1 MIGFIRG
8 VLAHKEPPRL
18 LVDVNG
24 VGYEIEVPMS
34 TLFSLPDIGTEVFLR
49 THLVTRDDQQILF
62 GFATEDE
69 RRLFRS
75 LVKVSGVG
83 AKLALTILSGI
94 SVEGFVQCVQMDDK
108 ATLVRLP
115 GIGRKTAE
123 RLILDMRD
131 RVDQMASDPG
141 ALRGAGSVN
150 GQGGLPAG
158 GGPSPRAE
166 AYNALVT
173 LGYKHS
179 EVQKMLERV
188 AMDDQTT
195 EDILRLVLK
204 SVGP

>member
-8 VLAHKEPPRL
+8 KLAHKEPPWL

-24 VGYEIEVPMS
+24 VGYELEVPMS
-34 TLFSLPDIGTEVFLR
+34 TLFRLPDVGSEVFLR
-49 THLVTRDDQQILF
+49 THLVTRDDHQTLF

-69 RRLFRS
+69 RRLFRN

-108 ATLVRLP
+108 ASLVRLP

-131 RVDQMASDPG
+131 RIEQIAN
-141 ALRGAGSVN
+141 GAGSAGAGDTVN
-150 GQGGLPAG
+150 GAG
-158 GGPSPRAE
+158 AMSTGTTSPRAE
-166 AYNALVT
+166 AFNALVT
-173 LGYKHS
+173 LGYKHG
-179 EVQKMLERV
+179 EVQKMLEGVSVEDR
-188 AMDDQTT
+188 TT
-195 EDILRLVLK
+195 EDILRLVLR
-204 SVGP
+204 SVAP

>member
-24 VGYEIEVPMS
+24 VGYELEVPMS
-34 TLFSLPDIGTEVFLR
+34 TLFSLPAIGAEVFLR
-49 THLVTRDDQQILF
+49 THLVTRDDQQTLF

-94 SVEGFVQCVQMDDK
+94 SVEGFIQCVQMDDK

-131 RVDQMASDPG
+131 RIDQIASDTG
-141 ALRGAGSVN
+141 TLRAAASAN
-150 GQGGLPAG
+150 GKGIAG
-158 GGPSPRAE
+158 GGPSPRTE

-173 LGYKHS
+173 LGYKHA

-188 AMDDQTT
+188 TTDDQTT

-204 SVGP
+204 SVAP

>member
-24 VGYEIEVPMS
+24 VGYELEVPMS
-34 TLFSLPDIGTEVFLR
+34 TLFNLPAIGAEVFLR
-49 THLVTRDDQQILF
+49 THLVTRDDQQTLF

-94 SVEGFVQCVQMDDK
+94 SVEGFIQCVQMDDK

-131 RVDQMASDPG
+131 RIDQIAYDTGEPREDASANGKGIAG
-141 ALRGAGSVN
+141 A
-150 GQGGLPAG
+150 
-158 GGPSPRAE
+158 GPSPRTE

-173 LGYKHS
+173 LGYKHA

-188 AMDDQTT
+188 TTDDQTT

-204 SVGP
+204 SVAP

>member
-8 VLAHKEPPRL
+8 VLTHKEPPWL

-24 VGYEIEVPMS
+24 VGYEMEVPMS
-34 TLFSLPDIGTEVFLR
+34 TLFRLPAIGEEVFLR
-49 THLVTRDDQQILF
+49 THLVTRDDRQTLF
-62 GFATEDE
+62 GFATEEE

-94 SVEGFVQCVQMDDK
+94 SVEGFVQCVQTEDK
-108 ATLVRLP
+108 AALVKLP

-131 RVDQMASDPG
+131 RIDQMAGAGQVSADGRVNGAGVTPSG
-141 ALRGAGSVN
+141 AL
-150 GQGGLPAG
+150 
-158 GGPSPRAE
+158 SPRTE

-173 LGYKHS
+173 LGYKHG

-188 AMDDQTT
+188 SIDDQTT
-195 EDILRLVLK
+195 EGILRLVLK
-204 SVGP
+204 SVAS

>member
-24 VGYEIEVPMS
+24 VGYELEVPMS
-34 TLFSLPDIGTEVFLR
+34 TLFSLPAIGEEVFLR
-49 THLVTRDDQQILF
+49 THLVTRDDQQTLF

-131 RVDQMASDPG
+131 RIDQIASDTE
-141 ALRGAGSVN
+141 ASRVAASAN
-150 GQGGLPAG
+150 GKGGAG
-158 GGPSPRAE
+158 GGPSPRTE

-173 LGYKHS
+173 LGYKHA

-188 AMDDQTT
+188 TTDDQTT

-204 SVGP
+204 SVAP